1 MDAAALEELVA
12 SRAGDLPFRVLPG
25 AREHPQIPSL
35 AAVSAFEKGP
45 DGALELYA
53 GSFEALAGQA
63 PELEPAALV
72 DRLLSA
78 ARARREEDAAA
89 AASMPLDK
97 SLFEA
102 HAAFLADREVPLG
115 WYRRGEPLGQG
126 LWAVDLDVFLEVV
139 LPEDTWAGLRGGPV
153 ALHVQGE
160 VFEIELPEDA
170 ALEECWTLPECGL
183 FEEEAG
189 VRLDDL
195 EPDDEV
201 PGRFGDL
208 HLFPV
213 VL

>member
-1 MDAAALEELVA
+1 MDAAALGELVA

-35 AAVSAFEKGP
+35 VAVSAFGQGT
-45 DGALELYA
+45 DGALEIYA
-53 GSFEALAGQA
+53 GSFGALAGQA
-63 PELEPAALV
+63 PDHDAGALV
-72 DRLLSA
+72 DRLLAA

-89 AASMPLDK
+89 ADAMPFEK

-115 WYRRGEPLGQG
+115 WYRRGEPLGPG

-139 LPEDTWAGLRGGPV
+139 LPEDAWTALRGGPV

-160 VFEIELPEDA
+160 VFEIELPADA

-189 VRLDDL
+189 VRLEALDS
-195 EPDDEV
+195 DDEV
-201 PGRFGDL
+201 PGSFGDL
-208 HLFPV
+208 HLFPI